1 MKTLLLALI
10 SPGKSHG
17 TREGAIRG
25 LVGVGK
31 EAVRKGLVEGGGAKV
46 VGAEWES
53 GEGGR
58 STGLVNSV
66 MVCWHILFYFS
77 IWILC
82 FVLQDALRVL
92 QPASDMND
100 SLDLS
105 KEADAAV
112 LTQLNEV
119 LGEFF
124 AEKVSTD
131 AAWARGILGILNS

>member
-31 EAVRKGLVEGGGAKV
+31 KTVRKGLVEGGGAKI

-53 GEGGR
+53 GEGRR

-66 MVCWHILFYFS
+66 VVRLAFPFLFRSGVKMFYFS
-77 IWILC
+77 GRS
-82 FVLQDALRVL
+82 AG
-92 QPASDMND
+92 ASAMND

-105 KEADAAV
+105 KEEDAAV

-119 LGEFF
+119 LGGFF

-131 AAWARGILGILNS
+131 AAWAGGILGILNS